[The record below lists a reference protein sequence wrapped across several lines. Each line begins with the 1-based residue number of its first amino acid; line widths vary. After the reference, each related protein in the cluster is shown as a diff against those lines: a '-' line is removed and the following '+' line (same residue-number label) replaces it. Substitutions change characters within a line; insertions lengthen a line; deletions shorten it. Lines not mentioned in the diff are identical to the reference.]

1 MPIGAA
7 SGLNGGSVSGK
18 MNLPSG
24 LNAKLNTIFSAPS
37 ALCFDRTVVS
47 LFISS
52 SSSVIYLVIL
62 KSFNI
67 V

>member
-1 MPIGAA
+1 MGAA

-24 LNAKLNTIFSAPS
+24 LNAKLNMIFSALS
-37 ALCFDRTVVS
+37 DLCFARVVGS
-47 LFISS
+47 AFISDS
-52 SSSVIYLVIL
+52 NSVIYLFDIL

>member
-1 MPIGAA
+1 
-7 SGLNGGSVSGK
+7 

-24 LNAKLNTIFSAPS
+24 LNAKLNMIFSALF
-37 ALCFDRTVVS
+37 ALCFARVVGS
-47 LFISS
+47 AFMSDSNSVMYRFVIS
-52 SSSVIYLVIL
+52 

>member
-1 MPIGAA
+1 MGAA

-24 LNAKLNTIFSAPS
+24 LNAKLKMIFSALF
-37 ALCFDRTVVS
+37 ALCFARVVGS
-47 LFISS
+47 AFMSDSNSVMYRFVIS
-52 SSSVIYLVIL
+52 